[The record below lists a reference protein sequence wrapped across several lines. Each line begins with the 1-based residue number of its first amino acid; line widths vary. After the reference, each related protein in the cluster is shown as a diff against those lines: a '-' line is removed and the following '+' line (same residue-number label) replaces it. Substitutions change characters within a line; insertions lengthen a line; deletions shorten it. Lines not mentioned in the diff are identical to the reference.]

1 MDVDNLIKLEPYV
14 KFSRK
19 ETLRNLSSIVSGDD
33 DVHHSHEE
41 EPAYLAHPDGLDVK
55 EF

>member
-19 ETLRNLSSIVSGDD
+19 ETIRNLSSIISG

-41 EPAYLAHPDGLDVK
+41 EVAYLVHSSGLDVK